1 MKHLLLAG
9 WLASQALMGCGTL
22 SSRTETWID
31 PELRP
36 VVAEW
41 ARECQQHLDSARC
54 DTQGIESITRVD
66 VLDEDTIGRCV
77 IRTAGFMETRKIQ
90 ILREVPLD
98 GFYMRALMLH
108 EMAHCRLGFEAH
120 ADVGVMGERML
131 SEKTLEAKWPELL
144 RETYRLVE

>member
-9 WLASQALMGCGTL
+9 WLASQALMGCGT
-22 SSRTETWID
+22 ETWID
-31 PELRP
+31 SELRP

-41 ARECQQHLDSARC
+41 ARECRQHLDSARC

-131 SEKTLEAKWPELL
+131 SEKTLAAKWPELS
-144 RETYRLVE
+144 RGKYRLVE